1 MDQLSVPGLSGQN
14 DPYLDA
20 RQAADYPCISAKKL
34 LQLARAHKVPAY
46 GLGGRP
52 EKCGGSGVLNSIGGC
67 KRRYTQAA
75 TSAVFKKGVSNIE
88 TVLLV
93 TMQPWS
99 RT

>member
-46 GLGGRP
+46 GLGGGA

-75 TSAVFKKGVSNIE
+75 TRAVFKKGEKNLE
-88 TVLLV
+88 TVPIS
-93 TMQPWS
+93 TRQPEA
-99 RT
+99 